1 MPRATRYPCSGCGN
15 SFVPELFLQQNT
27 QLCCLFCDTRFA
39 ALAEVKELKEEVTH
53 LKEEL
58 RQVRSLV
65 QDGKAVE
72 DLGSSQSKDKD
83 NTEVNSDDGFTFVR
97 NGRKANARSVESA
110 AVPLQNRFAALQ
122 SETKLEPD
130 VVLVG
135 DSLVRGQDNEFCR
148 EKPRRKHRCYPGRKI
163 EDITER
169 VDYLV
174 EHSTKDS
181 LFVTVVGTNNL
192 RCDTATDIVAKYRAM
207 IREFASRRRK
217 AAVCSIIPRYD
228 VDPATFRKMSVVN
241 RQVEALCRQEGM
253 YFFDLWHHFCSDK
266 TLYARD
272 GIHLN
277 CVGKARLGRV
287 IGECLADIPRPPDEG
302 NGSTAEED
310 TASVASEVTV
320 VSEADDSHT
329 APDTEDVE
337 RQEEEGTGAAVP
349 LPPAGSSREEDFH

>member
-1 MPRATRYPCSGCGN
+1 MIY
-15 SFVPELFLQQNT
+15 
-27 QLCCLFCDTRFA
+27 
-39 ALAEVKELKEEVTH
+39 
-53 LKEEL
+53 
-58 RQVRSLV
+58 
-65 QDGKAVE
+65 
-72 DLGSSQSKDKD
+72 
-83 NTEVNSDDGFTFVR
+83 R
-97 NGRKANARSVESA
+97 NYAPPPPPPPPPP
-110 AVPLQNRFAALQ
+110 PL
-122 SETKLEPD
+122 
-130 VVLVG
+130 
-135 DSLVRGQDNEFCR
+135 
-148 EKPRRKHRCYPGRKI
+148 
-163 EDITER
+163 
-169 VDYLV
+169 
-174 EHSTKDS
+174 
-181 LFVTVVGTNNL
+181 TVVGTNNL
-192 RCDTATDIVAKYRAM
+192 RCDTTTDIVAKYRAM

-228 VDPATFRKMSVVN
+228 VDRAIFRKMSVVN

-320 VSEADDSHT
+320 VSEADNSHT

-337 RQEEEGTGAAVP
+337 RQEEEGTGAEVP
-349 LPPAGSSREEDFH
+349 LPPAGSSEEEDFH